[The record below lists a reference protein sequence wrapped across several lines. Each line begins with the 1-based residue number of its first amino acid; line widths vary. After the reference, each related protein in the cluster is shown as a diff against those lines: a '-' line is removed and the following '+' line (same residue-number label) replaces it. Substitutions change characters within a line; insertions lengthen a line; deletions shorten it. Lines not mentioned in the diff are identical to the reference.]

1 MAILLVVTADS
12 VAVLEI
18 DAEVFHRLALQLLL
32 DPAVD
37 DLGDAGIDSD
47 RFREGGGVRR
57 VLRER
62 LEGEV
67 SELSGRVALEQ
78 VRAAVDRVHGLAGPG
93 LARVVAREI
102 FLLCFQAGAEVA
114 ESLIGEG
121 GLRHAPSLSTL
132 PQRGI
137 PSGASLAS
145 DGRFPGPCRSRLCSA
160 PEPAHEVKLGR
171 DLMVAVR
178 VRFARWRERE
188 VDPGHVGHARHVW
201 RRKFAPR

>member
-1 MAILLVVTADS
+1 MLEGVDQHRDLLGAHHLGQGDHESGRQLLRTLRQRGEEQVQGAQRAATLLGGEGLDPDPDERRERAFREALGAFLARRPGVAVLLRVGTDA

-47 RFREGGGVRR
+47 RLREGGGVRR

-93 LARVVAREI
+93 LAGGVAREI

-114 ESLIGEG
+114 ESLIG
-121 GLRHAPSLSTL
+121 
-132 PQRGI
+132 
-137 PSGASLAS
+137 
-145 DGRFPGPCRSRLCSA
+145 
-160 PEPAHEVKLGR
+160 
-171 DLMVAVR
+171 
-178 VRFARWRERE
+178 
-188 VDPGHVGHARHVW
+188 
-201 RRKFAPR
+201 